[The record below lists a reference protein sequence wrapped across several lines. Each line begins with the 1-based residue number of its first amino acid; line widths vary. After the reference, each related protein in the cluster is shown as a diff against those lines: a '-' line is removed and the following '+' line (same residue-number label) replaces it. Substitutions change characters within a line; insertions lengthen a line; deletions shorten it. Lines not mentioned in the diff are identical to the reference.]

1 MTTNAQ
7 GAFATGDRVRVINTS
22 SNLFE
27 GIVTITGGTVFTI
40 AADYNL
46 GTTLASSWTITLAG
60 VRGVSGT
67 SGVNGANGT
76 SGVSGTSGV
85 NGANGTSGT
94 SGASGASGTSGTSG
108 QGSTVVYTSSGTGYT
123 PGISGIRVVPTST
136 LSINTT
142 YLISVTITGSSRWAS
157 GAFLW
162 RPIANSGY
170 SNYPPANVYF
180 PTNTNVNGV
189 ALYAWSANGAGG
201 AAGDVVVTSNA
212 FDFTGASWSASV
224 RQVG

>member
-1 MTTNAQ
+1 MGQAKIKVADIN
-7 GAFATGDRVRVINTS
+7 ATGTPSSSTFLRGDNTWS
-22 SNLFE
+22 
-27 GIVTITGGTVFTI
+27 T
-40 AADYNL
+40 
-46 GTTLASSWTITLAG
+46 
-60 VRGVSGT
+60 GVSGTNGTSGTSGINGTSGVSGTSGVNGANGT

-108 QGSTVVYTSSGTGYT
+108 QGSTVVYSSSGTGPT
-123 PGISGIRVVPTST
+123 SGLGSNIRIVPTNT

-162 RPIANSGY
+162 RPIANAGY

-189 ALYAWSANGAGG
+189 ALYAYCYTGG
-201 AAGDVVVTSNA
+201 GSGAGDVVVTSNA
-212 FDFTGASWSASV
+212 FDFTGAAWSASV
-224 RQVG
+224 RQIG